1 MGLAAVTLTPEE
13 SRRLIAKAIAGM
25 DVVKRAMREGTI
37 GLAMC
42 SSAAFVAE
50 ELLGRKVNRDL
61 YCCGFIHEDGW
72 CWVHPEARGTEG
84 RQLLLR
90 RGTPRWL
97 DYPRETIADYIQAM
111 GPGDII
117 VKSGNVLD
125 REGKVGVLVGDLDGG
140 EAGRYA
146 PYIQSGGLTSIV
158 PMTISKALPVR
169 LERITA
175 GMGTKAK
182 VIDRKRTYG
191 VACGMLPWPGTVV
204 TELEAFKWLADA
216 EALPVAAGGFDT
228 GAGCVSFLLQGSEDS
243 VDRAWRLV
251 RGIKGEPR
259 LRNLV
264 GECKTCEVYAAESCS
279 ARRKFSPKG
288 ASAPAGS
295 GE

>member
-1 MGLAAVTLTPEE
+1 VAAAVTLTPEE
-13 SRRLIAKAIAGM
+13 SRRLIAKALAGM
-25 DVVKRAMREGTI
+25 DVVKKAMREGTI

-50 ELLGRKVNRDL
+50 ELLGHKVNRDL

-72 CWVHPEARGTEG
+72 CWVHPETRGTEAHG
-84 RQLLLR
+84 PNPQGCGQILLR
-90 RGTPRWL
+90 RGAPTWL
-97 DYPRETIADYIQAM
+97 DYPRQTLADHIEAM

-140 EAGRYA
+140 EAGRYL
-146 PYIQSGGLTSIV
+146 PFIQRGEIISLV

-204 TELEAFKWLADA
+204 TEIEAFKWLAGA
-216 EALPVAAGGFDT
+216 EALPIAAGGFDT
-228 GAGCVSFLLQGSEDS
+228 GAGCVSFLLQGPEEN
-243 VDRAWRLV
+243 VDQAWRLV
-251 RGIKGEPR
+251 REIKGEPR

-264 GECKTCEVYAAESCS
+264 GQCKTCEVYAAESCS
-279 ARRKFSPKG
+279 ARRKFSHKR
-288 ASAPAGS
+288 GS
-295 GE
+295 